1 MYLRWFLVIL
11 VFSHSLFCSV
21 LPVHAAIQ
29 TFTATH
35 TYVLGDDDSRNSARQ
50 KCLAEA
56 KRKILEQVGVYLES
70 HSELL
75 TSAQS
80 GAAGSTKSSQTTN
93 EERQQ
98 MTERITTL
106 TAGIMKTEVVKETF
120 GDVNGRLQITL
131 TVKADIDP
139 DDIQKQLAAQR
150 ADQGVR
156 KQVKE
161 QEQRIEGLETQLL
174 AMMQDR
180 RSLGENQRGGSKPST
195 KSTVDPDDLDVY
207 FIREFASEG
216 NANAQAYLGQ
226 MYLTGKG
233 VPRSDSE
240 AVIWFRKAVAQGNG
254 NGQAGLGWMYAM
266 GRGVPQSD
274 TEAVIW
280 FRKAAEQG
288 NAIGQHNLGKMY
300 MYGKGVPQN
309 DTEAVM
315 WFRKTAE
322 QGNGEGQFALCIMD
336 AMGPQSKTDA
346 LACLLKAAEQ
356 WIAGQFQTGPG
367 SPKMYLWSKGK
378 P

>member
-1 MYLRWFLVIL
+1 MSLRLPITLVLTLGCLTTPSL
-11 VFSHSLFCSV
+11 VSAEV
-21 LPVHAAIQ
+21 Q

-75 TSAQS
+75 ISAQS

-106 TAGIMKTEVVKETF
+106 TAGIMKTEVVREEF
-120 GDVNGRLQITL
+120 GDGNGRLHMTL
-131 TVKADIDP
+131 TVKADVDP
-139 DDIQKQLAAQR
+139 DDIQRQLAAKR

-161 QEQRIEGLETQLL
+161 QDQRIEELETQQR
-174 AMMQDR
+174 AMMQDM
-180 RSLGENQRGGSKPST
+180 RSLGKIEGGGSKQST
-195 KSTVDPDDLDVY
+195 KSSVNPDVTIMRKL
-207 FIREFASEG
+207 ASEG
-216 NANAQAYLGQ
+216 EAYAQAYLGM
-226 MYLTGKG
+226 MYVIGKD

-240 AVIWFRKAVAQGNG
+240 AVIWFRKAAAQGNG

-266 GRGVPQSD
+266 GRGVPQSY
-274 TEAVIW
+274 TEAVTW
-280 FRKAAEQG
+280 SRKAAEQG

-300 MYGKGVPQN
+300 MYGKGVPQS
-309 DTEAVM
+309 DTEAVT
-315 WFRKTAE
+315 WFRKAAE
-322 QGNGEGQFALCIMD
+322 QGNASGQFALAVMYFLGNGVPKSETEGIAWMR
-336 AMGPQSKTDA
+336 
-346 LACLLKAAEQ
+346 KAAEEGNEG
-356 WIAGQFQTGPG
+356 WGPTG
-367 SPKMYLWSKGK
+367 SFKLYLWSKGK

>member
-11 VFSHSLFCSV
+11 VFSHPVCSV
-21 LPVHAAIQ
+21 LSVHAAIQ

-50 KCLAEA
+50 KCLSEA

-80 GAAGSTKSSQTTN
+80 GAAGSAKSSQTTN

-106 TAGIMKTEVVKETF
+106 TAGIMKTEVVKEEF
-120 GDVNGRLQITL
+120 GDVNGRLHMTL
-131 TVKADIDP
+131 TVKADVDP
-139 DDIQKQLAAQR
+139 DDIQRQLAAKR

-161 QEQRIEGLETQLL
+161 QEQRIEELETQQR
-174 AMMQDR
+174 AMMQGM
-180 RSLGENQRGGSKPST
+180 RSLGENQRGGSKLST
-195 KSTVDPDDLDVY
+195 KSTDDPKVY
-207 FIREFASEG
+207 FIREFASAG
-216 NANAQAYLGQ
+216 HANAQAYLGL
-226 MYLTGKG
+226 MYVTGKD
-233 VPRSDSE
+233 RSYSD
-240 AVIWFRKAVAQGNG
+240 ALIWFRKAAAQGNG
-254 NGQAGLGWMYAM
+254 YGQAGLGWMSAM

-274 TEAVIW
+274 TEAVTWFQKAAQQGNAIGQFNLGMMYLHGIGVPQSETEAVMW

-288 NAIGQHNLGKMY
+288 NAEGILILGAMDPAGPK
-300 MYGKGVPQN
+300 N
-309 DTEAVM
+309 ETET
-315 WFRKTAE
+315 R
-322 QGNGEGQFALCIMD
+322 ALFH
-336 AMGPQSKTDA
+336 
-346 LACLLKAAEQ
+346 KAADQSIEAM
-356 WIAGQFQTGPG
+356 WQTGPG
-367 SPKMYLWSKGK
+367 TLYLNYPSLERRGK